1 MIFRSK
7 KRKKVSPFMKDNI
20 NMFYSFG
27 VNPKTLAK
35 WFGVSTASVYRYIDK

>member
-7 KRKKVSPFMKDNI
+7 RKKVGSFMKANI

-35 WFGVSTASVYRYIDK
+35 WFGVSTETVYRHIDR